1 MKSQKYSTP
10 YDVTQYL
17 QKRNFIPLIFIALRN
32 YSIQLEKGLPRK
44 FLVDEK
50 KIKEEMNQKVYTS
63 DELNH
68 AYNEQGHV
76 SK

>member
-1 MKSQKYSTP
+1 ML
-10 YDVTQYL
+10 V
-17 QKRNFIPLIFIALRN
+17 ALRN

-68 AYNEQGHV
+68 AYNE
-76 SK
+76 